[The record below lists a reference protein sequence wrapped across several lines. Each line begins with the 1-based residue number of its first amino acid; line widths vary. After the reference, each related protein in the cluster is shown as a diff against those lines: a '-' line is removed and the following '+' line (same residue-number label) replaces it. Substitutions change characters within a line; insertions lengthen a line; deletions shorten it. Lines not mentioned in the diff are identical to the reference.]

1 MSIQVFFFYS
11 HKDEDLRDEMA
22 KHLTML
28 KRNGVI
34 TTWLDRDRERV
45 DDS

>member
-1 MSIQVFFFYS
+1 MSIQVFFSYS

-28 KRNGVI
+28 KHNGVI
-34 TTWLDRDRERV
+34 TTWHDRDREQA